1 MEYNGP
7 QGVFIKYDMNLGGVH
22 HFPQGRVKGRT
33 PTAQGGREGG
43 GGHHPPVP
51 LVDPYVYNT
60 FSKCQNQKC
69 KNEKFCSKLPKFS

>member
-1 MEYNGP
+1 MGYNGP

-43 GGHHPPVP
+43 SSPACPPCGPVC
-51 LVDPYVYNT
+51 LQYLFKV
-60 FSKCQNQKC
+60 SK
-69 KNEKFCSKLPKFS
+69 SKV